1 MAAHPCQRLVCDV
14 EAQILTEI
22 FTWENSRNLELHTF
36 PFHFRSSG
44 TVAQF
49 LAVLSDVPFSVMF
62 AFFTL
67 ALIFMSENSV
77 GVPAFSGLVLI
88 SPSFYF

>member
-1 MAAHPCQRLVCDV
+1 M
-14 EAQILTEI
+14 TEI
-22 FTWENSRNLELHTF
+22 FTLEYSSNLALHTY
-36 PFHFRSSG
+36 PFHFRRLG
-44 TVAQF
+44 TGAQF
-49 LAVLSDVPFSVMF
+49 LAVLSGVPFSVMF

-88 SPSFYF
+88 SSSFYF